1 MFEEL
6 DYCPTP
12 MGALSLRRRR
22 LPGVD
27 EDIYEIK
34 IGDDFLM
41 SSRFTASE
49 TALAAIA
56 LDMIESPAPDIV
68 VGGLGLGFTAR
79 RVLESERVASLV
91 VVEAFGAV
99 IDWHRRG
106 LVPLGPTLTSDDR
119 CTLIEGDFFDMA
131 VDDECGF
138 DPDRPGRLF
147 DAVIVDID
155 HSPGDLLSKTHGTFY
170 TPAGL
175 CKAAEKLKHRGVFA
189 VWSNDPPD
197 QAFTAKLE
205 EVFVDVDARIITFDN
220 PLQGRTANAT
230 IYAARR
236 SGN

>member
-1 MFEEL
+1 
-6 DYCPTP
+6 

-34 IGDDFLM
+34 IGDEFLM

-49 TALAAIA
+49 TALAEIA

-106 LVPLGPTLTSDDR
+106 ACSDR
-119 CTLIEGDFFDMA
+119 A
-131 VDDECGF
+131 
-138 DPDRPGRLF
+138 DPDIG
-147 DAVIVDID
+147 
-155 HSPGDLLSKTHGTFY
+155 
-170 TPAGL
+170 
-175 CKAAEKLKHRGVFA
+175 
-189 VWSNDPPD
+189 
-197 QAFTAKLE
+197 
-205 EVFVDVDARIITFDN
+205 
-220 PLQGRTANAT
+220 
-230 IYAARR
+230 
-236 SGN
+236 